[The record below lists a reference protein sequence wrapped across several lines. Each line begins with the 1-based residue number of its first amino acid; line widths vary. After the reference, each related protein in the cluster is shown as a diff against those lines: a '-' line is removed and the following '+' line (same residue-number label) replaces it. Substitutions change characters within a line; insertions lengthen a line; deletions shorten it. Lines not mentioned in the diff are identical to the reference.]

1 MFDFL
6 LILKIFNS
14 MIIRKG
20 NVLLEKK
27 IDKLEEVAERLQAEK
42 WELFTIKARRN
53 EQIRLNYL
61 M

>member
-1 MFDFL
+1 
-6 LILKIFNS
+6 

-53 EQIRLNYL
+53 EQKRLNYL